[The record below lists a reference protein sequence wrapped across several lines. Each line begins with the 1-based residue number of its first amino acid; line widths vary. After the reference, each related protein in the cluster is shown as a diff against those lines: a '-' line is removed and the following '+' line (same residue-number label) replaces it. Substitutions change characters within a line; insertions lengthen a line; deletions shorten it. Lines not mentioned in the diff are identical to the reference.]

1 MLPEAGPAKVKAPS
15 DQFNGQFNLD
25 QTAKKKRGGAAFV
38 CLFFVISQSF
48 PTVRPEPFLEHNV
61 MLNAQT
67 HPFQRSTRPV
77 QSSNQFRVQT
87 QHNPVRSPQNKSTG
101 SCFALLSPAFQ
112 AKKMTKKKVWRDAN
126 GKQIQKT
133 QTSVFPF
140 RNKKGSSFNSHF
152 VRLYRI
158 MVANK
163 QKQRR
168 LIIEEE
174 EKAQQKRSEDS
185 LSCQVGALCRMNWQV
200 A

>member
-25 QTAKKKRGGAAFV
+25 QTAKKRGVVPLSFAFFFCYFPIISNSAAISGAQCHA
-38 CLFFVISQSF
+38 
-48 PTVRPEPFLEHNV
+48 
-61 MLNAQT
+61 
-67 HPFQRSTRPV
+67 QRSNSPISTFNPPSSKFKSI
-77 QSSNQFRVQT
+77 QSSNST
-87 QHNPVRSPQNKSTG
+87 QPCPKSTKKSTG

>member
-25 QTAKKKRGGAAFV
+25 QTAKKRGVVPLSFAF
-38 CLFFVISQSF
+38 FFVISQSF
-48 PTVRPEPFLEHNV
+48 PTVQPFLEHNV

-87 QHNPVRSPQNKSTG
+87 QHNPVRSPQKKSTG

-112 AKKMTKKKVWRDAN
+112 AKKMTKKKVWRD
-126 GKQIQKT
+126 GKQLQKT

-152 VRLYRI
+152 VGLYRI

>member
-1 MLPEAGPAKVKAPS
+1 MTSQCCQKQGRQKSKLHPTSSTVNSTSTKR
-15 DQFNGQFNLD
+15 Q
-25 QTAKKKRGGAAFV
+25 KKRGGAAFV
-38 CLFFVISQSF
+38 CVLFCYFPIISNSAAISG
-48 PTVRPEPFLEHNV
+48 
-61 MLNAQT
+61 AQC
-67 HPFQRSTRPV
+67 HAQRSNSPISTFNPPSSKFKSI
-77 QSSNQFRVQT
+77 QSSNST
-87 QHNPVRSPQNKSTG
+87 QPCPKSTNKSTG

-112 AKKMTKKKVWRDAN
+112 AKKMTKKKVWRD
-126 GKQIQKT
+126 GKQLQKT

-152 VRLYRI
+152 VGLYRI